1 MNKVF
6 LLLIYSLLIF
16 SCKKKKE
23 KVLKL
28 TSIEID
34 AQNTFVSLTSL
45 KQAEHLTSFESDTSL
60 LVASK
65 SMFERYLSDRGVPV
79 LSSGADYQL
88 RIEAIELEEDQW
100 SESYKDCD
108 GFLEVFDLESVEMRV
123 KVILYDKKGVKLDDW
138 EKIVSKSEK
147 AKRREVTSDEI
158 GNETCHDPS
167 IDTFGDFNEYKKLDD
182 EIKSLSKKVSNK
194 IYKAEK

>member
-1 MNKVF
+1 MHNITIIAGARPNFMK
-6 LLLIYSLLIF
+6 IAPIIHEI
-16 SCKKKKE
+16 E
-23 KVLKL
+23 K
-28 TSIEID
+28 
-34 AQNTFVSLTSL
+34 
-45 KQAEHLTSFESDTSL
+45 
-60 LVASK
+60 SK
-65 SMFERYLSDRGVPV
+65 
-79 LSSGADYQL
+79 
-88 RIEAIELEEDQW
+88 
-100 SESYKDCD
+100 
-108 GFLEVFDLESVEMRV
+108 
-123 KVILYDKKGVKLDDW
+123 KKGVKIDDW